1 MKNQTFNF
9 AVRESTFGGSAAVEV
24 TINPKTNTI
33 LFIADKSTNETN
45 WTWDY
50 VPESFNR
57 CIGKTMDDFR
67 VTMSKHNSNL
77 LRGES
82 YRNPHWIE
90 VR

>member
-1 MKNQTFNF
+1 MKNQIFNF
-9 AVRESTFGGSAAVEV
+9 AVRESFFGGSAAVEV

-57 CIGKTMDDFR
+57 CIGKSIEEFR
-67 VTMSKHNSNL
+67 ATMSKHNSNL

-82 YRNPHWIE
+82 YRNPRWIE